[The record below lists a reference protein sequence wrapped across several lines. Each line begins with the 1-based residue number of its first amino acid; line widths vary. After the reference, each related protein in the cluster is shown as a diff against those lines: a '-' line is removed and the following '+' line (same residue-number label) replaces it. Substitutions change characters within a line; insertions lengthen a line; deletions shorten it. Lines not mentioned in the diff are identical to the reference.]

1 MSENQA
7 EPSKKNRAAMYVDG
21 FNLYYT
27 LAAFKANHYK
37 WLDLWKLGQRVAQ
50 DRTHDLVSV
59 TYCTAYRNGD
69 LEAKNRHQTYVA
81 ALESVGVECVFGHYI
96 TTSTDPCRTCGTV
109 DDTFNE
115 KQSDINLALSVF
127 ADAMDDKFDWAYLVS
142 ADSDQTATAKFLKSH
157 FPEKK
162 LITVAP
168 PGQEV
173 SSNIANIAAG
183 KRKLN
188 EIDIS
193 SCLFPP
199 IIMRE
204 GRNPIR
210 CPRPYE
216 PPSLPNHGN
225 GNRTMPNNR
234 S

>member
-7 EPSKKNRAAMYVDG
+7 EAPEKNRAAMYVDG
-21 FNLYYT
+21 FNLYYG
-27 LAAFKANHYK
+27 LVNLKANHYK
-37 WLDLWKLGQRVAQ
+37 WLNLWKLGQRVAQ
-50 DRTHDLVSV
+50 DRGHDLISV

-81 ALESVGVECVFGHYI
+81 ALQNAGVECVLGHYM
-96 TTSTDPCRTCGTV
+96 TTSTDPCGNCGV
-109 DDTFNE
+109 VGDTFNE

-127 ADAMDDKFDWAYLVS
+127 ADAVNDKFDWAYLVS
-142 ADSDQTATAKFLKSH
+142 ADSDQTATARFLKSH

-173 SSNIANIAAG
+173 SSNIANIAIG

-188 EIDIS
+188 EADIS

-199 IIMRE
+199 IIMRDAL
-204 GRNPIR
+204 GPIR
-210 CPRPYE
+210 CPRSYE
-216 PPSLPNHGN
+216 PPQLQA
-225 GNRTMPNNR
+225 
-234 S
+234 